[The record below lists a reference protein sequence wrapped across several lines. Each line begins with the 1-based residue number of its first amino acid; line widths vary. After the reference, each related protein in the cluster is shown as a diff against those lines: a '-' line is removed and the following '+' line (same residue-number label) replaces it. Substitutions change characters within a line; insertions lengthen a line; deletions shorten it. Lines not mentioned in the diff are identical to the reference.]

1 MNYHMSF
8 PIPSLTSN
16 LCEVR
21 APHKG
26 LPLGCEAIDVSASS
40 HVRDLSH
47 FALRALLPRPP
58 TPTSLTGAYLLSLD
72 PPEPLNVDKTS

>member
-26 LPLGCEAIDVSASS
+26 LPLGCEAIGVCLLA
-40 HVRDLSH
+40 RPRPL
-47 FALRALLPRPP
+47 ALCLARPP
-58 TPTSLTGAYLLSLD
+58 TPSSHAYLAHRSVSLLSLD